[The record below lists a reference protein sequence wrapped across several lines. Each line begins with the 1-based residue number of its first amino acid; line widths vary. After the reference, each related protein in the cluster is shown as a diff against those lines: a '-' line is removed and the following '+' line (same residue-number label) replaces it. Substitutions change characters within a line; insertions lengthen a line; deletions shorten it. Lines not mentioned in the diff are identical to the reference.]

1 MFPDELDS
9 GMPLALG
16 KVASTFIYSNLNG
29 LNAKDDPFAV
39 SGRNRIWFPDRLA
52 LLRSRYGRIVSE
64 TCVFRDFE
72 TLETIIFKKQQNIMR
87 TAETGSGSGGH
98 PRCVAAG
105 MFMPVRQISD
115 DISRLEKELEAICAR
130 LGKAPAGAGETNR
143 AGDAEY
149 CFRLLDHLSYHAK
162 ILRELAESI
171 AAGKW
176 TIPSEGPPSD
186 LNGIVTH
193 WVQRMKGDNSYDNRV
208 RITLKLN
215 RSIPGIA
222 MRASEL
228 FQIVYHL
235 VGNAI
240 ESLSSVSDGEITI
253 KTGVSGN
260 NLLLEVMDNGYGMAK
275 GARDKVFDPGYSAGR
290 ESSDGA
296 RRAGLGLYTARRIVE
311 EYGGRIDLQSEKGIG
326 TVLSVFLPIGEKAKR
341 SSGSDGNGMAES
353 PPAPGETRNVP
364 EPSSE

>member
-1 MFPDELDS
+1 
-9 GMPLALG
+9 MPLALG
-16 KVASTFIYSNLNG
+16 KGVSTFIYSDLNG
-29 LNAKDDPFAV
+29 LNASDGLFAE
-39 SGRNRIWFPDRLA
+39 SGRNRIRFPDRLA
-52 LLRSRYGRIVSE
+52 RSRIRHERNVSE
-64 TCVFRDFE
+64 TGVLRDAG
-72 TLETIIFKKQQNIMR
+72 TQETIILKKNHNMKAI
-87 TAETGSGSGGH
+87 ETGSGSGSH

-105 MFMPVRQISD
+105 MFMPVRQISE
-115 DISRLEKELEAICAR
+115 DISRLEKELEAICSR
-130 LGKAPAGAGETNR
+130 LGKAPAPGGETNR

-176 TIPSEGPPSD
+176 TIPSEGPSSD

-193 WVQRMKGDNSYDNRV
+193 WINRMKGDESYDSRA

-215 RSIPGIA
+215 RDIPGVA

-240 ESLSSVSDGEITI
+240 ESLSSLSDGEITI
-253 KTGVSGN
+253 KTGTSGN
-260 NLLLEVMDNGYGMAK
+260 NLLLEVMDNGYGMTK
-275 GARDKVFDPGYSAGR
+275 EARDKAFDPGYPAGR
-290 ESSDGA
+290 EGKEDG
-296 RRAGLGLYTARRIVE
+296 RRTGLGLYTARMIVE

-326 TVLSVFLPIGEKAKR
+326 TVLSVFLPIDKNAKR

-353 PPAPGETRNVP
+353 PPAPDETRIVP
-364 EPSSE
+364 EPSS

>member
-1 MFPDELDS
+1 MFADGLYS
-9 GMPLALG
+9 GMPLALV
-16 KVASTFIYSNLNG
+16 KCASTFIYSDLNG
-29 LNAKDDPFAV
+29 LNAKDDLFAE

-72 TLETIIFKKQQNIMR
+72 TSETIIFRKQQNIR
-87 TAETGSGSGGH
+87 TIETGSGSGGD
-98 PRCVAAG
+98 PQCIAAG
-105 MFMPVRQISD
+105 LFMPVRQISE
-115 DISRLEKELEAICAR
+115 DISRLEKELEAICER
-130 LGKAPAGAGETNR
+130 LGKAPAPGGETNR
-143 AGDAEY
+143 SGDVEY

-162 ILRELAESI
+162 ILGELAESI

-176 TIPSEGPPSD
+176 TIPSEGPSSD

-193 WVQRMKGDNSYDNRV
+193 WVQRMKGDNSYDNRT

-215 RSIPGIA
+215 RSIPCIA

-240 ESLSSVSDGEITI
+240 ESLSSLSDGEITI
-253 KTGVSGN
+253 KTGTSGN
-260 NLLLEVMDNGYGMAK
+260 NLLLEVMDNGYGIARE
-275 GARDKVFDPGYSAGR
+275 ARDKAFDPGYSSGR
-290 ESSDGA
+290 EGREGA
-296 RRAGLGLYTARRIVE
+296 RSTGPALYTARRIVE

-341 SSGSDGNGMAES
+341 SSGSDGNCMAGS
-353 PPAPGETRNVP
+353 PPAAGETRNVP

>member
-1 MFPDELDS
+1 MRANRLHS
-9 GMPLALG
+9 GMPLALRKG
-16 KVASTFIYSNLNG
+16 ASTFIYSDLNG
-29 LNAKDDPFAV
+29 LNAKDDLFSV

-52 LLRSRYGRIVSE
+52 RLRSRYGRVANE
-64 TCVFRDFE
+64 KGVFRDFE
-72 TLETIIFKKQQNIMR
+72 TMETIIFKKQQNMR
-87 TAETGSGSGGH
+87 TIETGSGSGGH
-98 PRCVAAG
+98 PRCIAAG
-105 MFMPVRQISD
+105 MFMPVRQISE
-115 DISRLEKELEAICAR
+115 DISRLEKELEAICER
-130 LGKAPAGAGETNR
+130 LGRAPARAGETNR

-176 TIPSEGPPSD
+176 TISSEGPPSD

-215 RSIPGIA
+215 RNIPPIA

-240 ESLSSVSDGEITI
+240 ESLSSLSDGEVTI

-260 NLLLEVMDNGYGMAK
+260 NLLLEVMDNGYGIAK
-275 GARDKVFDPGYSAGR
+275 EARDKIFEPGYSAGR
-290 ESSDGA
+290 EAGDGE
-296 RRAGLGLYTARRIVE
+296 RRAGPELYTARRIVE

-326 TVLSVFLPIGEKAKR
+326 TVLSVFLPIDEKAKR
-341 SSGSDGNGMAES
+341 SSGSDGECMAES
-353 PPAPGETRNVP
+353 PPAAGDTRNVP
-364 EPSSE
+364 DPPSR